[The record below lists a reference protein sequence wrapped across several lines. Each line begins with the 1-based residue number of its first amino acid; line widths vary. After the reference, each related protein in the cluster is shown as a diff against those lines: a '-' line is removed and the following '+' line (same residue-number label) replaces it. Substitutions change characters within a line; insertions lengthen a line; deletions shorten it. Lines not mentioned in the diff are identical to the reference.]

1 MGTTTTTPTT
11 TTTTTTTT
19 PATTTTT
26 TTTPPTTT
34 TTTPTTITT
43 ATTTTPTNIS
53 TSSPP
58 ENQCAVPEKFY
69 SFSGLPATGLADCF
83 WDFSRCSRLSL
94 SPACCRLR
102 WRSCGGQVVRYQ
114 AWSFSSKPRLHLL

>member
-1 MGTTTTTPTT
+1 MGTT

-19 PATTTTT
+19 PVTT
-26 TTTPPTTT
+26 TTT

-43 ATTTTPTNIS
+43 TTTTTTTNIS

-69 SFSGLPATGLADCF
+69 SFSGLAATGLADCF

-102 WRSCGGQVVRYQ
+102 WRSCGSQVVRYQ
-114 AWSFSSKPRLHLL
+114 ARSFSSKSRL